1 MMAKDMSREGS
12 REQGTGIRTKIAKT
26 RAVKHFGEVKK
37 LKDLNLYTKFY
48 FIIYHNLCYG
58 SSPQQS
64 NLTGLTTNG

>member
-48 FIIYHNLCYG
+48 FIIYHNNIIYHIYKI
-58 SSPQQS
+58 
-64 NLTGLTTNG
+64 